1 MSELDS
7 HYQTNLL
14 KYSEFKYFEYGMYK
28 DLVFLLYVIL
38 I

>member
-14 KYSEFKYFEYGMYK
+14 GIVNSSIF
-28 DLVFLLYVIL
+28 LVWHV
-38 I
+38 